1 MFDIGFQELVI
12 IFIVALLVVGPKKL
26 PEVGRS
32 LGRGIAELKRAMQG
46 LKDSIEEEEEKI
58 KREIPD
64 IKEEGLTPPAEGT
77 EDSGLDQPGDV
88 PGAEKSETG
97 EKGASGGSAEQGQGG
112 DK

>member
-1 MFDIGFQELVI
+1 MFDIGFQELII

-58 KREIPD
+58 KKDIPD
-64 IKEEGLTPPAEGT
+64 IRESLAPPSEGSADSDRDQAGSGLGGEEGEAGKKE
-77 EDSGLDQPGDV
+77 S
-88 PGAEKSETG
+88 
-97 EKGASGGSAEQGQGG
+97 
-112 DK
+112 